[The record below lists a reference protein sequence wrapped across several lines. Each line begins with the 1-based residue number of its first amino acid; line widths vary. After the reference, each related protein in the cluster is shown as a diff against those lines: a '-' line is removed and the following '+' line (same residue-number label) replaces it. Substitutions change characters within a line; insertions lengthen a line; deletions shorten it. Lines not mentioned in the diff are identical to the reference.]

1 MFALYDVQESEV
13 PDVPTIRAPPSWA
26 RAISPAPDGTMAM
39 VGMSGAA
46 RPRAS
51 SSVGFF
57 PRARGFRPSAPR
69 TARPGAILLRT
80 CGPELRP
87 AVRSREFLPSGT
99 SNSPQFRGQ
108 IGKVAILYKPALRIG
123 RGEASSDR
131 GVVGCLR
138 GSLLGFRRERGGRG
152 VRCPPA
158 TRFGV

>member
-1 MFALYDVQESEV
+1 MFAMYDVQESEV

-87 AVRSREFLPSGT
+87 AVRSREFL
-99 SNSPQFRGQ
+99 
-108 IGKVAILYKPALRIG
+108 YK
-123 RGEASSDR
+123 
-131 GVVGCLR
+131 
-138 GSLLGFRRERGGRG
+138 LLGRIF
-152 VRCPPA
+152 A
-158 TRFGV
+158 IYAF